1 MMKIVEEMAANANHA
16 SVRDTENMAIDNPP
30 DKRDIRGYAQA
41 VIPNS
46 AIQVETVQ
54 PTAAPTTMRIHLDV
68 ETLIKHTR
76 NEDEQLAIIAAI
88 NRFYAIALLGST
100 DRRYVC

>member
-1 MMKIVEEMAANANHA
+1 MIKIFEEIATNASRA
-16 SVRDTENMAIDNPP
+16 SERETENLAIDRPP
-30 DKRDIRGYAQA
+30 DNRNIRAYAQA

-46 AIQVETVQ
+46 AIQAETVQ
-54 PTAAPTTMRIHLDV
+54 PVTDPTTMRIQLDV
-68 ETLIKHTR
+68 ESLIKYAR

-88 NRFYAIALLGST
+88 NRFYATTLLGCP